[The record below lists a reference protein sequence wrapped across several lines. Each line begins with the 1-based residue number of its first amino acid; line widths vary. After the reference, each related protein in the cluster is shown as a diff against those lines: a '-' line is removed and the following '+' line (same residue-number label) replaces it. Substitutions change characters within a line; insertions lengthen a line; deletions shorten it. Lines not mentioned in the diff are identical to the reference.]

1 MKLIDSEF
9 QYFYLL
15 SGCNLKS
22 SYGKQPIKPGV
33 QYVFLR
39 LNILLLDQ
47 NNIHCI
53 ICSVSYAA
61 TNPLAYSQRN

>member
-1 MKLIDSEF
+1 MGRVGGLF
-9 QYFYLL
+9 
-15 SGCNLKS
+15 
-22 SYGKQPIKPGV
+22 YGKQPIKPGV